1 MLCPSPHHAG
11 PHPGDLRYV
20 NSGGPRSRTRTQQVQ
35 NTLLGRSDGP
45 IRCPRHLCLALD
57 FGRKDPV
64 LTAQRLL
71 KVLRIADPELLRS
84 TFAPEPGPMVC
95 QASPDLHPL
104 VVSTAEPME
113 VLRQALLLG
122 LCTAVGFDPGR
133 PVLWTQASLT
143 RRLELFDVSEFY
155 A

>member
-1 MLCPSPHHAG
+1 MLCPSPHSENLHYA
-11 PHPGDLRYV
+11 
-20 NSGGPRSRTRTQQVQ
+20 NSGGPRSRTRTQRVEH
-35 NTLLGRSDGP
+35 TLLGDPDSP

-64 LTAQRLL
+64 VTAQRLL
-71 KVLRIADPELLRS
+71 KTLRLPEPEFLRL
-84 TFAPEPGPMVC
+84 TFAPVPGAMVC
-95 QASPDLHPL
+95 QANPGLQPL
-104 VVSTAEPME
+104 DVATADPME
-113 VLRQALLLG
+113 VLRQAFLLG
-122 LCTAVGFDPGR
+122 LCTVVRFDPAR

>member
-1 MLCPSPHHAG
+1 MLCPSFHHDG
-11 PHPGDLRYV
+11 PYPSDLYYA
-20 NSGGPRSRTRTQQVQ
+20 NSGGPRSRTRIQVVQ
-35 NTLLGRSDGP
+35 HTLLGNSEGP

-71 KVLRIADPELLRS
+71 KALRVTDLELLRS
-84 TFAPEPGPMVC
+84 TFAPVPGPMVC
-95 QASPDLHPL
+95 LVNPDLHPL
-104 VVSTAEPME
+104 DVATAEPQE
-113 VLRQALLLG
+113 VLRQAFLLG
-122 LCTAVGFDPGR
+122 LCTVVGFDPGR
-133 PVLWTQASLT
+133 PVLWTQASLS

>member
-1 MLCPSPHHAG
+1 MLCPSHHSD
-11 PHPGDLRYV
+11 DLRYA
-20 NSGGPRSRTRTQQVQ
+20 NSGGPRSRTRTQRVQ
-35 NTLLGRSDGP
+35 QTLLGRSDGP

-64 LTAQRLL
+64 VTAYRLL
-71 KVLRIADPELLRS
+71 KTLRLPEPEFLRL
-84 TFAPEPGPMVC
+84 TFAPVPSAMVC
-95 QASPDLHPL
+95 QANPDLQPL
-104 VVSTAEPME
+104 DVATADPME
-113 VLRQALLLG
+113 VLRQAFLLG
-122 LCTAVGFDPGR
+122 LCTVVRFDPGR

>member
-1 MLCPSPHHAG
+1 MLCPSPHAD
-11 PHPGDLRYV
+11 DLRYV
-20 NSGGPRSRTRTQQVQ
+20 NSGGPRSRTRTQRVEQS
-35 NTLLGRSDGP
+35 LLGRADGP
-45 IRCPRHLCLALD
+45 ILCPRHLCLALD

-71 KVLRIADPELLRS
+71 KALRIPNPELLRI
-84 TFAPEPGPMVC
+84 TFAPVPGPMACLVNP
-95 QASPDLHPL
+95 ALTPL
-104 VVSTAEPME
+104 QVATADPQE
-113 VLRQALLLG
+113 VLRQVFLLG
-122 LCTAVGFDPGR
+122 LCTSVGFDPGR